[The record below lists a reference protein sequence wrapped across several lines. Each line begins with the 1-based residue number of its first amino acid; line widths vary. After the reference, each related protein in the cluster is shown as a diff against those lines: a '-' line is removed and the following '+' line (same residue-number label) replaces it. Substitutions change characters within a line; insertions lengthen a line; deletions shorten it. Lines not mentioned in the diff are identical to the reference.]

1 MFYTY
6 MWLRENGTPYYV
18 GKGSGD
24 RACAWHK
31 RMGNAPKGRVVVYI
45 ALDEDEAFEME
56 KLLIWYYGR
65 KDLGTGCLRNLSD
78 GGENP
83 PKKFGNTHRKGH
95 SAWNKGL
102 KGALQHSAET
112 RSNMSRIRKEKTPVT
127 AWKTGHKTWNKGLSP
142 SAETLKKMGE
152 ASKGRTPWN
161 KGTKGVQVAWNKGI
175 CMPEAE
181 RRTRRKASRVKC
193 LAKKKAQERLNEQ
206 SINS

>member
-1 MFYTY
+1 

-31 RMGNAPKGRVVVYI
+31 RMGNAPKGRVIAYI
-45 ALDEDEAFEME
+45 ALDESDAFETE

-83 PKKFGNTHRKGH
+83 PKQFGNTFAKG
-95 SAWNKGL
+95 SPAWNKGQ
-102 KGALQHSAET
+102 KGVFQHTSET
-112 RSNMSRIRKEKTPVT
+112 RSRMSVTRKEKTPIT
-127 AWKTGHKTWNKGLSP
+127 AWKTGHETWNKGLSP

-152 ASKGRTPWN
+152 ASKGRPSWNKGLKGVQIAWN
-161 KGTKGVQVAWNKGI
+161 KGTAR
-175 CMPEAE
+175 PEAE
-181 RRTRRKASRVKC
+181 RLARIKASQ
-193 LAKKKAQERLNEQ
+193 AKHKAKKAQEKLNVQ
-206 SINS
+206 SLNT